1 MLLAESINVGSGS
14 GLVGLLVLILVICL
28 IVYIVRRM

>member
-1 MLLAESINVGSGS
+1 MLADTIEIGG

-28 IVYIVRRM
+28 IVYLIRRL